1 LRYIVVG
8 SSSYVSFV
16 LNAIKEVDPR
26 GIIFY
31 IDRSQEISK
40 MIASQFNINY
50 AYGDLLDPS
59 VYQRINADMADV
71 AIAATDSDALNIR
84 LIELFKKVF
93 SIPRVATIINNP
105 MNISEY
111 LRTGVDLIINPT
123 ATIESMMKAFI
134 SSDRWIKSST
144 PELFGLDV
152 YLNRFVKE
160 TALGITLSYIRDAI
174 KDLGDVLVF
183 VVSREGKIIRDPLYE
198 LVEGDSVVVVTPRG
212 LGEEAIK
219 RITRSIERLKVLRIG
234 VDTGITRI

>member
-1 LRYIVVG
+1 MRYIVVG
-8 SSSYVSFV
+8 SSNYVSFI
-16 LNAIKEVDPR
+16 LSAIKEVDPR
-26 GIIFY
+26 GIIFF

-50 AYGDLLDPS
+50 SYGDLLDPS
-59 VYQRINADMADV
+59 VYQRINADIADV

-93 SIPRVATIINNP
+93 SVPRVAAVINNP
-105 MNISEY
+105 MNINEY
-111 LRTGVDLIINPT
+111 LRAGVDLIINPT

-134 SSDRWIKSST
+134 SNDRWIRSST

-160 TALGITLSYIRDAI
+160 TALGVTLSYIRDAI

-198 LVEGDSVVVVTPRG
+198 LVEGDSVVIVSPKG
-212 LGEEAIK
+212 LGEEAVK
-219 RITRSIERLKVLRIG
+219 RVTRSIERLKILRTG

>member
-16 LNAIKEVDPR
+16 INAIKEVDPR
-26 GIIFY
+26 GVIFY

-219 RITRSIERLKVLRIG
+219 RITRSIERLKVLRTG

>member
-1 LRYIVVG
+1 MRYIVVG

-26 GIIFY
+26 GVIFY

-219 RITRSIERLKVLRIG
+219 RITRSIERLKVLRTG

>member
-1 LRYIVVG
+1 MRYIVVG